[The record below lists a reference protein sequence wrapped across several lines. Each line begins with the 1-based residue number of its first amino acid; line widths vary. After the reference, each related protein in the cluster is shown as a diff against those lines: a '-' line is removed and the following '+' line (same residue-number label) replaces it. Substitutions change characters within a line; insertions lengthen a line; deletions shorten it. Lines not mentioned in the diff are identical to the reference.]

1 MGYEISRKRDRRQ
14 EGLRKEG
21 TMKQRKQIGGEEV

>member
-14 EGLRKEG
+14 EGLRKEE
-21 TMKQRKQIGGEEV
+21 TMKQRNRIGGKEV